1 MKVQPIAVIL
11 STAKDLLCAR
21 SHTPLLIGCLS
32 FGATSLGA
40 QDIERAVFL
49 VRLGRDTLA
58 VENATFTPG
67 RVEGTLRY
75 RTPLAR
81 ARRVMMLSPSGELLS
96 VETTTGAGIR
106 GDSARTHS
114 VLTVQ
119 GDSGVMRV
127 DDPSGAGPPRSLRI
141 AIPRGAVPFMNL
153 SGVTLE
159 MILRRARAIGADT
172 TMVPLLLGNGAPLL
186 VRVSYVGRDSAVMS
200 LAGVDI
206 RARTDGMGRFL
217 GAEIPSQ
224 KAFIDRAPGDS
235 PAANWSPVVPSYDA
249 PEGAPYT
256 AEPVTLHTPAGIALA
271 GTLTLPSHGAG
282 KRLPAVVL
290 ITGSGAQ
297 DRDEA
302 IPSIGDYRPFR
313 EIADTLS
320 RRGIA
325 VLRLD
330 DRGVGGSAAGP
341 PTATSADFADDI
353 RAALAWLRTRADID
367 PARLGLVGHSEGG
380 MIAPMI
386 AASDRT
392 LRAMVL
398 VAGPAKTGRAIAAY
412 QRRFAI
418 EHEAS
423 IPPSKRDSVFDA
435 AERASESVYAKPG
448 WIHFWINYDPL
459 PTARRV
465 ATPTLILQGETDTQ
479 VTPEQSATLAAAMR
493 AGGNR
498 NVTLRTF
505 PRMNHLMLEDA
516 SGDPNGYGRLSSYAL
531 RRDFLGVL
539 ADWLS
544 RSL

>member
-1 MKVQPIAVIL
+1 MSIHRIVPLAVAL
-11 STAKDLLCAR
+11 SAA
-21 SHTPLLIGCLS
+21 
-32 FGATSLGA
+32 ATSLGA
-40 QDIERAVFL
+40 QSVERAVFL

-58 VENATFTPG
+58 VENASFAIG
-67 RVEGTLRY
+67 RAEGTLRY
-75 RTPLAR
+75 RTPLVR
-81 ARRVMMLSPSGELLS
+81 ARRVMTLSPSGEVQS
-96 VETTTGAGIR
+96 MDMTTGAGPR
-106 GDSARTHS
+106 GDSARTHL
-114 VLTVQ
+114 VLTVE

-127 DDPSGAGPPRSLRI
+127 DDPSGTGPPRSLRI
-141 AIPRGAVPFMNL
+141 AVPRGAVPFLNL

-159 MILRRARAIGADT
+159 LVLRRARAIGGDT
-172 TMVPLLLGNGAPLL
+172 AMIPLLLPTGQPLA
-186 VRVSYVGRDSAVMS
+186 VRVSYVGRDSAIMTV
-200 LAGVDI
+200 AGVDI
-206 RARTDGMGRFL
+206 RARTDGAGRFL

-235 PAANWSPVVPSYDA
+235 PVANWSPVVANYDA
-249 PEGAPYT
+249 PPGAPYS
-256 AEPVTLHTPAGIALA
+256 AEPVTLRTPAGITLA
-271 GTLTLPSHGAG
+271 GTLTLPSHAAG

-330 DRGVGGSAAGP
+330 DRGIGGSSAGA

-353 RAALAWLRTRADID
+353 RAALAWLRTRTDID

-386 AASDRT
+386 AATDRR
-392 LRAMVL
+392 LRAMVI
-398 VAGPAKTGRAIAAY
+398 VAGPAKTGRAIAAF
-412 QRRFAI
+412 QRRYAI
-418 EHEAS
+418 AHEPS
-423 IPPSKRDSVFDA
+423 IPASKRDSIFEA
-435 AERASESVYAKPG
+435 AERASESVYAEPG

-479 VTPEQSATLAAAMR
+479 VTPEQAGALAAAMR

-498 NVTLRTF
+498 NVTVRTF

-516 SGDPNGYGRLSSYAL
+516 SGDPNGYGRLASSYSL
-531 RRDFLGVL
+531 RRDFLGAL